1 MNAFLNMKL
10 ANKDDK
16 RSFRDFKKSLVRFS
30 SINVKNVLPRQR
42 SKSKSTGEKSEKG
55 IENLGSK
62 SS

>member
-55 IENLGSK
+55 IEIVCKALH
-62 SS
+62 